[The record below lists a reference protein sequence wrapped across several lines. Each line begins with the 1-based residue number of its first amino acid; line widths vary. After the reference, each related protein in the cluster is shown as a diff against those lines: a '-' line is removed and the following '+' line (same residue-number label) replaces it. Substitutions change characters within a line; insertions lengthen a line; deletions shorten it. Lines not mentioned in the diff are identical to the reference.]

1 MTTTVIETALAGGG
15 GLVKTLKHSYSFS
28 DLRDVKH
35 EPEEA
40 SGQDE
45 GQGQLGDRVVPRSWH
60 EDSEYQKM
68 EEKELVQM
76 RTARGRRK
84 ESALSLASESAG
96 YGAGSEE
103 RKSGRRR
110 KTSSM
115 YGSLPRTGSQYGTLP
130 MTGSQYGTLTR
141 TGSKCSTLTR
151 PGSQY
156 GTLPMTGS
164 QYGTL
169 TSTGSQ
175 YGTLPR
181 TGSQYGTLPRTG
193 SQYGTLPRTGSQ
205 YGTLPRTGTQYGTLP
220 RRTKKKRPAL
230 PNFSPLGSQSKG
242 YSNVTEEE
250 ISGRLKR
257 QNSFMSAK

>member
-1 MTTTVIETALAGGG
+1 MTTMVLETALAGGG
-15 GLVKTLKHSYSFS
+15 GPVKTLRHSYSFS
-28 DLRDVKH
+28 DLRGVQYRQ
-35 EPEEA
+35 EEA

-45 GQGQLGDRVVPRSWH
+45 EHGQLVDRVVPRSWH
-60 EDSEYQKM
+60 ENSGYQKLK
-68 EEKELVQM
+68 EEGIVQM
-76 RTARGRRK
+76 RTVRGRRK
-84 ESALSLASESAG
+84 ESALSLASESEG

-115 YGSLPRTGSQYGTLP
+115 YGSLPRTGSHYGTLP
-130 MTGSQYGTLTR
+130 RTGSQYGTLTR
-141 TGSKCSTLTR
+141 TGSQCSTLTR
-151 PGSQY
+151 P
-156 GTLPMTGS
+156 
-164 QYGTL
+164 
-169 TSTGSQ
+169 GSQ

-205 YGTLPRTGTQYGTLP
+205 YGTLARTGSQYGTLP
-220 RRTKKKRPAL
+220 RRTKKTRPAL